1 MATTSLWR
9 VKGYIGKLILY
20 AANPDKTTEQT
31 SVDTGNDDT
40 DPEQALGD
48 VLSYA
53 GRNDATEN
61 MEYVH
66 GINCGVKSAKE
77 DMMTP
82 DIKIKKFLKKCFLCK
97 SIKKLLISKLFI
109 MIPLI
114 TYFIRITH

>member
-20 AANPDKTTEQT
+20 ASNPEKTKEQT
-31 SVDTGNDDT
+31 KVETGNDDT

-53 GRNDATEN
+53 GRHEATEN

-77 DMMTP
+77 DMMTV
-82 DIKIKKFLKKCFLCK
+82 KRKFN
-97 SIKKLLISKLFI
+97 KLAQL
-109 MIPLI
+109 MIEVAI
-114 TYFIRITH
+114 E